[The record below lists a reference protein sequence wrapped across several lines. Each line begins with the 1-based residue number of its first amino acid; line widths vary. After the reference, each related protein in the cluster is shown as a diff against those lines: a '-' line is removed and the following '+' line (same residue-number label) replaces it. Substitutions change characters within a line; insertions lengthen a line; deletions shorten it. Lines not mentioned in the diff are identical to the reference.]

1 MKSKKELGL
10 PVLLVVGLISVL
22 IINAYLLS
30 KVETPE
36 LAKAVFHVA

>member
-10 PVLLVVGLISVL
+10 PLLLVLGLIIIL

-30 KVETPE
+30 KVETRE
-36 LAKAVFHVA
+36 LTKAVFHVA